1 MNTCSFFLRN
11 TSLRNRLKMLKSY
24 KHLRNIARLTLTNI
38 TRKITFL
45 NILKEKLQLAYWK
58 KIDFWNVMFS
68 KQKYMIFF
76 TIQCFHREDCKR
88 ILHKFPQGFFLHQNK
103 QTKSYSNKEY
113 MPSLQENR
121 FSLLEIWKE
130 RTIKLCTL

>member
-88 ILHKFPQGFFLHQNK
+88 LLHKFPQGFFYIKTNRQNHT
-103 QTKSYSNKEY
+103 QTKSICHLYKKIGSVYLKFEKKE
-113 MPSLQENR
+113 Q
-121 FSLLEIWKE
+121 
-130 RTIKLCTL
+130 